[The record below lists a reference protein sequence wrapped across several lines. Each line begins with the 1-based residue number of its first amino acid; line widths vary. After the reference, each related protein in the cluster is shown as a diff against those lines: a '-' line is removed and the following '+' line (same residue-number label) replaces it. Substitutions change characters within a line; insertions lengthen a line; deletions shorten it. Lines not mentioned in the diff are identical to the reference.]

1 MFASR
6 HDPLRALAVIVL
18 APPANDSDVGD
29 YVACVQLLD
38 QVGNNREGAALVLVL
53 EEGYPLPDAETR
65 KKAVDARRGM
75 KSRPVVS
82 VVTKSALLR
91 AALKAAHWIS
101 PPPFEQHVA
110 ASFEEAVQ
118 YIESKRGPTLRLLDK
133 MYDEATAQMDLL
145 APSRR

>member
-6 HDPLRALAVIVL
+6 HDPLHALAVMVV
-18 APPANDSDVGD
+18 APPALPSDADD

-38 QVGNNREGAALVLVL
+38 SVAKGRDGSALVLVF
-53 EEGYPLPDAETR
+53 EEGYPLPDAATR
-65 KKAVDARRGM
+65 KRAVDARRGM
-75 KSRPVVS
+75 QARPVVS
-82 VVTKSALLR
+82 VVTKSALFR
-91 AALKAAHWIS
+91 AALAAAHWIS

-110 ASFEEAVQ
+110 ASFEDAVA
-118 YIESKRGPTLRLLDK
+118 YIEAKRGPTLRMLDK